1 MSDVEIYGA
10 RWCAD
15 SNHARRHLDFLNV
28 PYRYLDID
36 DDDAAARRVERWN
49 RGERVVPTIVLGGGG
64 EESVLRNP
72 SEAELDEQLSA
83 RGLLP
88 IVTADPQAPD
98 D

>member
-1 MSDVEIYGA
+1 MSDVEIYGV

-15 SNHARRHLDFLNV
+15 SNNARRHLDFLNI

-49 RGERVVPTIVLGGGG
+49 RGERIVPTIVLGAGG
-64 EESVLRNP
+64 EESVLPNP

-88 IVTADPQAPD
+88 IVTSDEQAPED
-98 D
+98 